1 MPMTDA
7 FTTDHALLLC
17 TESDRFT
24 RYLQALPPPA
34 WSRSTACDQWQAQD
48 VVAHLIEVAQLYTNS
63 LTRGVQGDAEPPE
76 GRLPAG
82 AVNASI
88 VAERVAQRS
97 IATRQRLGRALL
109 ETFERTGADL
119 NRLLAHLSPADGDKP
134 CYHPGGIVP
143 ARRFVDLRL
152 KELTMH
158 EWDMRS
164 PHEPGF
170 VLSPA
175 CLPAI
180 LGLMT
185 DSIASGSLRW
195 GFWAS
200 SRLPAPV
207 RYRVELTG
215 PVSLQIDLVVD
226 GDQVRVETAAE
237 TPAEVI
243 MRCDA
248 ETFVLLVYGRL
259 PLASALDSGRLI
271 AAGDAD
277 HTAALASWFR
287 GV

>member
-1 MPMTDA
+1 MTDA
-7 FTTDHALLLC
+7 FTEHAQLLH

-24 RYLQALPPPA
+24 RYLQALPPQT
-34 WSRSTACDQWQAQD
+34 WSQSTACDQWQVQD
-48 VVAHLIEVAQLYTNS
+48 VVAHLIEVAQLYTHS
-63 LTRGVQGDAEPPE
+63 VTRGVQGDAEPPE

-97 IATRQRLGRALL
+97 IATRKRLGDELL
-109 ETFERTGADL
+109 ETFEHTGAHL
-119 NRLLAHLSPADGDKP
+119 NRLFAELSPEDRDKP

-143 ARRFVDLRL
+143 ARRFIDLRL
-152 KELTMH
+152 KELAMH

-164 PHEPGF
+164 PHESGF
-170 VLSPA
+170 TLSRP

-195 GFWAS
+195 GFWAG
-200 SRLPAPV
+200 SRLSAPV
-207 RYRVELTG
+207 RYRVELTD
-215 PVSLQIDLVVD
+215 PFPFQTDLVVE

-237 TPAEVI
+237 NPAQVM

-259 PLASALDSGRLI
+259 PLTSALDSGRLI
-271 AAGDAD
+271 AEGDAD

>member
-1 MPMTDA
+1 MTDA
-7 FTTDHALLLC
+7 FTDHAQLLH

-24 RYLQALPPPA
+24 RYVQALPPQA
-34 WSRSTACDQWQAQD
+34 WSQSTACDQWQAQD
-48 VVAHLIEVAQLYTNS
+48 VVAHLIEVAQLYANS

-97 IATRQRLGRALL
+97 IATRQRLGDELL
-109 ETFERTGADL
+109 ETFERTGTHL
-119 NRLLAHLSPADGDKP
+119 NRLLAELSPADRDKP
-134 CYHPGGIVP
+134 CYHPGGMVP
-143 ARRFVDLRL
+143 ARRFIDLRL
-152 KELTMH
+152 KELAMH

-170 VLSPA
+170 ALSPP

-207 RYRVELTG
+207 RYRIELTG
-215 PVSLQIDLVVD
+215 PVPLQTDLVVE
-226 GDQVRVETAAE
+226 GDQVQVEATAAS
-237 TPAEVI
+237 PAQVL
-243 MRCDA
+243 MRGDA

-259 PLASALDSGRLI
+259 PLTSALDSGRI
-271 AAGDAD
+271 ITEGDAD
-277 HTAALASWFR
+277 HVAALASWFR

>member
-1 MPMTDA
+1 
-7 FTTDHALLLC
+7 
-17 TESDRFT
+17 
-24 RYLQALPPPA
+24 
-34 WSRSTACDQWQAQD
+34 
-48 VVAHLIEVAQLYTNS
+48 
-63 LTRGVQGDAEPPE
+63 
-76 GRLPAG
+76 
-82 AVNASI
+82 
-88 VAERVAQRS
+88 VAQRS
-97 IATRQRLGRALL
+97 IATRKRLGDELL
-109 ETFERTGADL
+109 ETFERTGTHL
-119 NRLLAHLSPADGDKP
+119 NRLLAELSPSDRDQP

-143 ARRFVDLRL
+143 ARRFIDLRL

-170 VLSPA
+170 ALSPP

-200 SRLPAPV
+200 ARLPTPV
-207 RYRVELTG
+207 RYRIELTG
-215 PVSLQIDLVVD
+215 SVPLQTDLVVE
-226 GDQVRVETAAE
+226 GDQVRVEAVATR
-237 TPAEVI
+237 PAQVL
-243 MRCDA
+243 MRGDA

-259 PLASALDSGRLI
+259 PLTSALDSGRI
-271 AAGDAD
+271 MAAGNAD